1 MSTRPLVSIGLF
13 LYNGD
18 RFLEAAIESFLNQTL
33 KDFELIISDNCS
45 TDRSDEICRRYA
57 AQDSRI
63 RYYRNERNMGAGWNI
78 RRVYELATG
87 KYFKQAAHDDMIQ
100 PDYLRQCVD
109 ALEAD
114 ESLVLAHSLTR
125 VIDENG
131 QFIENYDDGM
141 RTSSLDPVVRARD
154 LLLKGHRCYPIFG
167 LIRLDALHKLPPQG
181 SYAHSD
187 RVLLLQ
193 LGLLGRYYEVPEYL
207 FISTKHMHQSVWT
220 MPERTKAKGFRLT
233 KRAGTLPAME
243 WWDPTKSRKI
253 VFPEWNV
260 AKEFWLSVAHSPLS
274 QSQKVR
280 CYALVIRWMWKY
292 HRRMAKDL
300 LVAADQVLFNFQNR
314 RTIATQAP
322 PQATETSS
330 KIVSL
335 DLNTSGG
342 ESL

>member
-1 MSTRPLVSIGLF
+1 MSTKPLVSIGLF

-18 RFLEAAIESFLNQTL
+18 RFLEAAIESFLNQTF

-63 RYYRNERNMGAGWNI
+63 RYYRNEQNMGAGWNV

-100 PDYLRQCVD
+100 PDYLRLCVD

-131 QFIENYDDGM
+131 QFVENYDDGL

-154 LLLKGHRCYPIFG
+154 LLLKDHRCYPIFG

-187 RVLLLQ
+187 RVFCCSWACLDVTTRFRSTCLSAPGIQAVRLDYPGENQ
-193 LGLLGRYYEVPEYL
+193 GQG
-207 FISTKHMHQSVWT
+207 ISPDPALRHAAGNGVVGSDQG
-220 MPERTKAKGFRLT
+220 AQDRLP
-233 KRAGTLPAME
+233 GVE
-243 WWDPTKSRKI
+243 CGQG
-253 VFPEWNV
+253 VFPLRGPFAADPV
-260 AKEFWLSVAHSPLS
+260 AKAEMLRPGGTVDVEVSPP
-274 QSQKVR
+274 
-280 CYALVIRWMWKY
+280 
-292 HRRMAKDL
+292 H
-300 LVAADQVLFNFQNR
+300 
-314 RTIATQAP
+314 
-322 PQATETSS
+322 
-330 KIVSL
+330 
-335 DLNTSGG
+335 G
-342 ESL
+342 

>member
-1 MSTRPLVSIGLF
+1 MNPRPSVSIGLF
-13 LYNGD
+13 LYNGE
-18 RFLEAAIESFLNQTL
+18 RFLEAAIESFLNQTF

-125 VIDENG
+125 AIDENG
-131 QFIENYDDGM
+131 QFIENYDDPM

-154 LLLKGHRCYPIFG
+154 LLLKDHRCYPIFG
-167 LIRLDALHKLPPQG
+167 LIRLDVLHKLPPQG

-193 LGLLGRYYEVPEYL
+193 LGLLGRFYEVPEHL
-207 FISTKHMHQSVWT
+207 SICTRHRGQASWS
-220 MPERTKAKGFRLT
+220 MPERNRVGGFRLT
-233 KRAGTLPAME
+233 RRWGTLPAPG
-243 WWDPTKSRKI
+243 WWDPARARKLA
-253 VFPEWNV
+253 FPEWNA
-260 AKEFWLSVAHSPLS
+260 AKEFIRSVARSPLS
-274 QSQKVR
+274 GGQRLR
-280 CYALVIRWMWKY
+280 CYSAIARWAVHY
-292 HRRMAKDL
+292 RRRFARDL
-300 LVAADQVLFNFQNR
+300 LVAADQLLFNWQNR
-314 RTIATQAP
+314 HVTPAEPTLL
-322 PQATETSS
+322 
-330 KIVSL
+330 VSL
-335 DLNTSGG
+335 DLDPRGGG
-342 ESL
+342 ESV

>member
-1 MSTRPLVSIGLF
+1 MSTKPLVSIGLF

-18 RFLEAAIESFLNQTL
+18 RFLEAAIESFLNQTFR
-33 KDFELIISDNCS
+33 DFELIISDNCS
-45 TDRSDEICRRYA
+45 TDKSDEICRRYA

-63 RYYRNERNMGAGWNI
+63 RYYRNQRNMGAGWNV

-125 VIDENG
+125 VIDEHG
-131 QFIENYDDGM
+131 QFVENYDDGL
-141 RTSSLDPVVRARD
+141 RTSSVDPVVRARD

-193 LGLLGRYYEVPEYL
+193 LGLLGRYCEIPEYL
-207 FISTKHMHQSVWT
+207 FISTRHSGQSVWT
-220 MPERTKAKGFRLT
+220 EPERTKAKGFRLT
-233 KRAGTLPAME
+233 RRCGTLPAME
-243 WWDPTKSRKI
+243 WWDPTKARKI

-260 AKEFWLSVAHSPLS
+260 AREFFLSVVHSPLTPW
-274 QSQKVR
+274 QKLK
-280 CYALVIRWMWKY
+280 CYGLVGRWMLKY
-292 HRRMAKDL
+292 HRRMAKDVL
-300 LVAADQVLFNFQNR
+300 LAADQVLFNFQNR
-314 RTIATQAP
+314 HAMAAKTP
-322 PQATETSS
+322 ETADASS

>member
-1 MSTRPLVSIGLF
+1 MSTKPLVSIGLF

-18 RFLEAAIESFLNQTL
+18 RFLEAAIESFLNQTFR
-33 KDFELIISDNCS
+33 DFELIISDNCS
-45 TDRSDEICRRYA
+45 TDKSDEICRRYA

-63 RYYRNERNMGAGWNI
+63 RYYRNERNMGAGWNV

-125 VIDENG
+125 VIDEHG
-131 QFIENYDDGM
+131 QFVENYDDGL
-141 RTSSLDPVVRARD
+141 RTSSVDPVVRARD

-193 LGLLGRYYEVPEYL
+193 LGLLGRYCEIPEYL
-207 FISTKHMHQSVWT
+207 FISTRHSGQSVWT
-220 MPERTKAKGFRLT
+220 FPERTKAKGFRLT
-233 KRAGTLPAME
+233 RRCGTLPAME
-243 WWDPTKSRKI
+243 WWDPTKARKI

-260 AKEFWLSVAHSPLS
+260 AREFFLSVVNSPLTPL
-274 QSQKVR
+274 QKLK
-280 CYALVIRWMWKY
+280 CYGLVGRWMLKY
-292 HRRMAKDL
+292 HRRMAKDVL
-300 LVAADQVLFNFQNR
+300 LAADQVLFNFQNR
-314 RTIATQAP
+314 HAMAAKTP
-322 PQATETSS
+322 ETADASS

>member
-1 MSTRPLVSIGLF
+1 MSTKPLVSIGLF

-18 RFLEAAIESFLNQTL
+18 RFLEAAIESFLNQTFR
-33 KDFELIISDNCS
+33 DFELIISDNCS
-45 TDRSDEICRRYA
+45 TDKSDEICRRYA

-63 RYYRNERNMGAGWNI
+63 RYYRNERNMGAGWNV

-131 QFIENYDDGM
+131 QFIENYDDGL

-167 LIRLDALHKLPPQG
+167 LTRLDALHKLPPQG

-193 LGLLGRYYEVPEYL
+193 LGLLGRYCEIPEYL
-207 FISTKHMHQSVWT
+207 FISTRHSGQSVWT
-220 MPERTKAKGFRLT
+220 FPERTKAKGFRLT
-233 KRAGTLPAME
+233 RRCGTLPAME
-243 WWDPTKSRKI
+243 WWDPTKARKI

-260 AKEFWLSVAHSPLS
+260 AKEFFLSVVHSPLTPW
-274 QSQKVR
+274 QKLR
-280 CYALVIRWMWKY
+280 CYGLVGRWMLKY
-292 HRRMAKDL
+292 HRRMAKDVL
-300 LVAADQVLFNFQNR
+300 LAADQVLFNFQNR
-314 RTIATQAP
+314 HAMAAKP
-322 PQATETSS
+322 PQTADASS